1 MKGTTEARARDALK
15 QAGLFVYKPP
25 DDARNWKPC
34 DFFTWQRLTGVKVAE
49 EREVISLLAPAGKE
63 YALGGGVGLSLSRW
77 IEVKQVSVSALTL
90 SATDI
95 RPSQRAGIGTDA
107 HLHIPYWLLIWWQHP
122 KIPTRARWTCLE
134 MTKSAGSEYES
145 LGYHPL
151 TRWAAVGS
159 VNDCVAEMIA

>member
-34 DFFTWQRLTGVKVAE
+34 DFFTWQAGGTVDVATDCGDHMVKSQVP
-49 EREVISLLAPAGKE
+49 I
-63 YALGGGVGLSLSRW
+63 GLSLSRW

-90 SATDI
+90 GATDI
-95 RPSQRAGIGTDA
+95 RPSQRAGIGTAA
-107 HLHIPYWLLIWWQHP
+107 HLKIPYWLLIWWQHP
-122 KIPTRARWTCLE
+122 KIPTKARWTCLE